1 MYSNTGIYSLPSAS
15 RLVGVPAPKIRRWLF
30 GHTHKRKTDD
40 GVVKTHAVP
49 LWSPQLSK
57 DDYEAEV
64 IGFLDLLEIRF
75 VAAFVAHGV
84 PLQVVRTCLETAR
97 TLLNTDHPFAS
108 GSFKTDGKTIFAEAL
123 SQSAKEG
130 ALLDLKERQ
139 FGFKDIIKPSLY
151 QGIEYNS
158 GHEAVRWYPSKTEPV
173 VVLDPTRQFGSPI
186 IEASGVPTDVLF
198 KSFQA
203 EGATDQAMAAT
214 AGTYDVSLKHA
225 EAAVRFEQNLR
236 QKSH

>member
-15 RLVGVPAPKIRRWLF
+15 RLVGVPAPKIRRWLY
-30 GHTHKRKTDD
+30 GHMHRRNTAN
-40 GVVKTHAVP
+40 GVVKTLAAP
-49 LWSPQLSK
+49 LWTPQLSK

-84 PLQVVRTCLETAR
+84 PLHVVRTCLNTAR

-123 SQSAKEG
+123 HQSAKEG

-139 FGFKDIIKPSLY
+139 FAFKDIIKPSLY
-151 QGIEYNS
+151 QGIDYNS
-158 GHEAVRWYPSKTEPV
+158 SHQAVKWYPSKTEHP

-198 KSFQA
+198 ASFKA
-203 EGATDQAMAAT
+203 EGATPQAMAAT
-214 AGTYDVSLKHA
+214 AAIYGVSHKHA
-225 EAAVRFEQNLR
+225 EAAVRFEQSLR
-236 QKSH
+236 QKTR

>member
-1 MYSNTGIYSLPSAS
+1 MYRNTGIYSLPSAS
-15 RLVGVPAPKIRRWLF
+15 RLVGVPASKIRRWLY
-30 GHTHKRKTDD
+30 GHTHKRLTKA
-40 GVVKTHAVP
+40 GVVKAYAAP

-57 DDYEAEV
+57 DDYEAEI

-75 VAAFVAHGV
+75 VAAFVSHGV

-97 TLLNTDHPFAS
+97 GLLKTDHPFAS

-123 SQSAKEG
+123 NQSAKED

-139 FGFKDIIKPSLY
+139 FAFRDIIKPSLY
-151 QGIEYNS
+151 HGIEYNS
-158 GHEAVRWYPSKTEPV
+158 GREAVKWYPSKAEAA
-173 VVLDPTRQFGSPI
+173 VVLDPTRQFGNPI

-198 KSFQA
+198 ASFQA
-203 EGATDQAMAAT
+203 EGATPEATRRTAANY
-214 AGTYDVSLKHA
+214 AVAAKDV

-236 QKSH
+236 LKTR